1 MGNRVPNSTDPA
13 ITADAIRRAIPLF
26 LPAIPFALVLGV
38 AIGESAMPTAV
49 AWSTNLVVFAGA
61 AQLATVSLAATATWF
76 TLVATAGVINLRHVM
91 YSAALAPR
99 FTEQPRWFRWVG
111 PFFLIDQ
118 LFALVSARDDL
129 SANEWRRSY
138 LTTGIFFYSMWNVLV
153 TFGLIAG
160 SAIPTDWRLDVAPAV
175 MFAGLVTLGITNRPG
190 VVSAITGAGV
200 CFIALEVPNNGG
212 ILIGAVSGVVAGY
225 LADVAQS
232 RRSVGEVS
240 P

>member
-1 MGNRVPNSTDPA
+1 MVNRVPNSADRA
-13 ITADAIRRAIPLF
+13 ITTDAIRQAIPLF

-38 AIGESAMPTAV
+38 AISESAMPTAV
-49 AWSTNLVVFAGA
+49 AWSTNLLVFAGA
-61 AQLATVSLAATATWF
+61 AQLATVSLAATATWL
-76 TLVATAGVINLRHVM
+76 TLVATAAVINLRHVM

-111 PFFLIDQ
+111 PFLLIDQ
-118 LFALVSARDDL
+118 LFALVSTRDDL
-129 SANEWRRSY
+129 SAREWRRSY

-153 TFGLIAG
+153 TFGLVAG

-190 VVSAITGAGV
+190 VVAAVTGAAV
-200 CFIALEVPNNGG
+200 CFVALEVPNNGG

-232 RRSVGEVS
+232 RRRVGEA
-240 P
+240 PT